1 MINKIIEKIKRSVLY
16 KLNILSGLLTLI
28 IIATILMLNF
38 KLSKDQLIR
47 FYEDEGHKLLN
58 RTALNIVEKINSD
71 GKMNSVVASDIL
83 SQPEIKQKLSAFFS
97 RASLLRDI
105 QGMALL
111 DKHYTILLNIGE
123 GSDKNILPYIINKSH
138 IQGEPVKINGNTGLL
153 IMEPLEL
160 AITSAEKHSFS
171 QTEMKPKTEISTST
185 IGYMVLLLSLNEFDG
200 KMTNLIKYSM
210 VVGLIFLL
218 VSVFLQH
225 RLFKYFMLPAF
236 KIAEATDQIGLGNYK
251 LRLNIKREDE
261 LGRLAG
267 YFDKMAEDLDYF
279 ITDLNTRKDYIEH
292 IISIIPSGLVVLK
305 YFPNREDPIKV
316 VSTNSVWKNMDP
328 VGEILNELL
337 VLIKKR
343 IEDGNGEPED
353 QQGFELKFKD
363 TYLYV
368 RLRKMGYKQQGSVWL
383 LLVID
388 DITNQKQIEDAL
400 RESEE
405 KYRFFF
411 ESFIDLYYQTDMNG
425 IITSISPSSLSLPGF
440 KPDELIGR
448 SITDLY
454 PNQKQREELLDILLH
469 KGSVNDYEVSMRN
482 KAGHDIPVSVNS
494 HVIYGKD
501 GKPVMIQ
508 GTVRDISDRKRT
520 VRALRESEDRYRR
533 LVAAITSYTYSVE
546 VSNGEDISRKNST
559 GCLSVTGYSSEDY
572 FDDPNLWRKMIYP
585 DDEALVEKL
594 IDRIMSGHEV
604 SPFEH
609 RIVRSD
615 GNVIWVRHTMVP
627 HRNEEGKLIRY
638 DGLLED
644 ISDRK
649 QAEEEIAKY
658 TEQLENANR
667 KLEVSQR
674 ELEEFIYTVSHD
686 LKAPI
691 VSMQGFA
698 GLLKE
703 NMSGKLDE
711 KSSKYLERISANAE
725 NMEAL
730 LKDLL
735 DLSRIGRIEDE
746 SREIDLKKLV
756 DDIFESFS
764 VAALTKNIQLL
775 CSDSLPNIVGRQ
787 KRIRE
792 ALENL
797 IDNAIKYMPEKEES
811 IIEVGYDPSIGSF
824 GDNKG
829 AFFVRDN
836 GEGIPEKFHEK
847 IFNIFQRA
855 RLDKDKTSGTGVG
868 LSIVKRVIET
878 HGGTIWLE
886 STPGEGAT
894 FYFNLPVFDSEEERE
909 MKYLKTK
916 IETIS

>member
-1 MINKIIEKIKRSVLY
+1 MIKKIKEKIKKSVLL
-16 KLNILSGLLTLI
+16 KTNILGGFISLI
-28 IIATILMLNF
+28 IISAILMFNY
-38 KLSKDQLIR
+38 KLSRDKLIQS
-47 FYEDEGHKLLN
+47 YEEEGHNLLN
-58 RTALNIVEKINSD
+58 MIALNITEKINPDGEMDSGITSD
-71 GKMNSVVASDIL
+71 VLG
-83 SQPEIKQKLSAFFS
+83 QPEIKQKLSSFFS
-97 RASLLRDI
+97 KTYLIKDVHGL
-105 QGMALL
+105 ALL
-111 DKHYTILLNIGE
+111 DKHYTPLLIIGD
-123 GSDKNILPYIINKSH
+123 GPDKNILPYVKNKSR
-138 IQGEPVKINGNTGLL
+138 IQGISVRINGNTSLL

-160 AITSAEKHSFS
+160 SMSSPEEHSFS
-171 QTEMKPKTEISTST
+171 KSGMKLRNEANTFS
-185 IGYMVLLLSLNEFDG
+185 IGYMVLLLSLNGFDS
-200 KMTNLIKYSM
+200 KMASFVKYSLVFGLM
-210 VVGLIFLL
+210 VLL
-218 VSVFLQH
+218 VFSFLQH
-225 RLFKYFMLPAF
+225 RVFKFLIMPAF
-236 KIAEATDQIGLGNYK
+236 KIAEATKQISQGNYK
-251 LRLNIKREDE
+251 VRLNIKREDE
-261 LGRLAG
+261 LGQLAKS
-267 YFDKMAEDLDYF
+267 FDKMAEDLDCF
-279 ITDLNTRKDYIEH
+279 ISDLITRKEYIEH
-292 IISIIPSGLVVLK
+292 IVSAIPSGLVV
-305 YFPNREDPIKV
+305 IKSFSDRDNQLEL
-316 VSTNSVWKNMDP
+316 VSSNSVWEDIDP
-328 VGEILNELL
+328 DGEILNEIL
-337 VLIKKR
+337 VMIKERMNTSEKVL
-343 IEDGNGEPED
+343 EDRRE
-353 QQGFELKFKD
+353 FELKYKD
-363 TYLYV
+363 NYFHV
-368 RLRKMGYKQQGSVWL
+368 NLRKMGYEQKGSVWL

-388 DITNQKQIEDAL
+388 DITNNKLIEDAL

-411 ESFIDLYYQTDMNG
+411 ESFVDLYYQTDMNG
-425 IITSISPSSLSLPGF
+425 IITNVTPSSLSLPGF

-448 SITDLY
+448 SMADLY
-454 PNQKQREELLDILLH
+454 PDKKQRDELLNILLH
-469 KGSVNDYEVSMRN
+469 KGSINDYEITLRT
-482 KAGHDIPVSVNS
+482 KAGRDIPVSVNS

-501 GKPVMIQ
+501 GKPEMIQ

-546 VSNGEDISRKNST
+546 IGDDENISRKNST
-559 GCLSVTGYSSEDY
+559 GCLSVTGYSTEDY
-572 FDDPNLWRKMIYP
+572 FNNPDLWRKMIYP
-585 DDEALVEKL
+585 DDRALVEKL
-594 IDRIMSGHEV
+594 IDRIMAGHEV

-615 GNVIWVRHTMVP
+615 GKVIWVRHTMVP

-667 KLEVSQR
+667 KLEASQH
-674 ELEEFIYTVSHD
+674 ELEEFIYTISHD
-686 LKAPI
+686 LKTPI

-698 GLLKE
+698 GLLAE
-703 NMSGKLDE
+703 NLAGKLDE

-746 SREIDLKKLV
+746 PQVINFKKLV

-764 VAALTKNIQLL
+764 VAASTKNILLL
-775 CSDSLPNIVGRQ
+775 CSDSLPNISGRQ

-797 IDNAIKYMPEKEES
+797 IDNAIKYMPGKEGA
-811 IIEVGYDPSIGSF
+811 IIEVGYDPCIESS
-824 GDNKG
+824 DHNRG
-829 AFFVRDN
+829 AFFIRDN
-836 GEGIPEKFHEK
+836 GEGIPKKFHEK

-886 STPGEGAT
+886 SKPGEGTT
-894 FYFNLPVFDSEEERE
+894 FYFTLPVIDSDEEKEI
-909 MKYLKTK
+909 KSH
-916 IETIS
+916 ETENETVL